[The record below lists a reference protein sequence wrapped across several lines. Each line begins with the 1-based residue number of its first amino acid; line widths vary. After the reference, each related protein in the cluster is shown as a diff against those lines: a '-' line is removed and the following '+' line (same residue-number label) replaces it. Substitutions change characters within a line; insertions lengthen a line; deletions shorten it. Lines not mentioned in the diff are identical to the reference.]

1 MKTKFILSALMAA
14 ALFGGCSKDVTEEMP
29 SDGNRVVFTLG
40 GSTRAAGDNDTHS
53 TLASTDDEKKISSLI
68 AVAFGSDGAYY
79 KSFEAVYDDGQK
91 TATFDLEKNG
101 TYDIYFVANA
111 DDGLKGALMTLT
123 DQNSDQSVTAADLAS
138 LVVTQ
143 ALSDD
148 TAKHDFVMLSDGP
161 KKVVSQHGTTVN
173 GGLVMMRRLAVRFDL
188 VNAAEG
194 VEITS
199 VKFVNRTKASRL
211 DASND
216 MNFASG
222 SLYEDKTYDNL
233 GLAGNYQTPAKYE
246 AKIYSYENVNTG
258 SDNLP
263 SLEIT
268 YTMDGLTLTHTV
280 KFYDS
285 TSENGTTPLA
295 LKRNYLYRI
304 VLTKPMDVEFAVTVD
319 DWNSAAA
326 FQITDLPFE
335 NTAPNQSELNAKLK
349 VNMFTPYNVL
359 SLDKNTKNVK
369 FYDKMATSRDEC
381 PTTSY
386 FTYNWLAGKEDGT
399 YSSNG
404 ANTDTDLRNE
414 VFTDDA
420 GNKYRLPTLG
430 ELELLAPV
438 ASEHSDRP
446 HVDIDGKWV
455 SAADGSGNGVTYP
468 AWFCIPDGITMIQKD
483 QDGNVYS
490 FTETLY
496 FDNDGDFASDSAGE
510 SITGTSY
517 IRLGELSHT
526 YDWEDVTYDMYVVYA
541 LRFKG
546 TSEFAAYRYEC
557 CEEGNVH
564 YLSIRIKALP
574 ADSSITIGDLVG
586 NNSFW
591 NSGYIEYKF
600 PAAGFYIENTL
611 PSQEPDE
618 DNATWRNL
626 NLYTWSST
634 TLNAEVACQFG
645 FGADDVMISNNGA
658 ITQSKQLRLV
668 KVSE

>member
-1 MKTKFILSALMAA
+1 MAA

-123 DQNSDQSVTAADLAS
+123 DQNSDQSVTAADLQN

-148 TAKHDFVMLSDGP
+148 QTQHDFVMLSDGP

-304 VLTKPMDVEFAVTVD
+304 VLTKPMDVEFTVTVD
-319 DWNSAAA
+319 DWDSADA

-414 VFTDDA
+414 IFTDDA

-430 ELELLAPV
+430 EMELLVPV
-438 ASEHSDRP
+438 SLTLQNRP
-446 HVDIDGKWV
+446 HVDKNGTWLK
-455 SAADGSGNGVTYP
+455 AADGSGNGMVNP
-468 AWFCIPDGITMIQKD
+468 CWDDGVGHRDMYMIEKD
-483 QDGNVYS
+483 QEGNNYA

-496 FDNDGDFASDSAGE
+496 FDNDESFAPDVDGE
-510 SITGTSY
+510 NISGQSY
-517 IRLGELSHT
+517 IHLGKYSHT
-526 YDWEDVTYDMYVVYA
+526 YNHTIAAFRLYTVYA
-541 LRFKG
+541 LRFKN
-546 TSEFAAYRYEC
+546 TSEYAAYKYEC
-557 CEEGNVH
+557 CEDGNVH
-564 YLSIRIKALP
+564 YLSIKIKALP
-574 ADSSITIGDLVG
+574 ADSPITIDDITN

-591 NSGYIEYKF
+591 NSGYIEFKF
-600 PAAGFYIENTL
+600 PAAGLYPVKTK
-611 PSQEPDE
+611 PSEQPDE
-618 DNATWRNL
+618 DNIQWRGL
-626 NLYTWSST
+626 NSYMWTS
-634 TLNAEVACQFG
+634 TLNGQNAYHFG
-645 FGADDVMISNNGA
+645 FGSGDVTLDLTTVNGVSNQ
-658 ITQSKQLRLV
+658 IRMV
-668 KVSE
+668 KVEQ

>member
-111 DDGLKGALMTLT
+111 DTDLKGALMTLT

-304 VLTKPMDVEFAVTVD
+304 VLTKPMDVEFTVTVD
-319 DWNSAAA
+319 DWDSAAA
-326 FQITDLPFE
+326 FEITDLPFE
-335 NTAPNQSELNAKLK
+335 DTSEQAEMNAALK
-349 VNMFTPYNVL
+349 VNMFNGGQFA
-359 SLDKNTKNVK
+359 KNVSVK
-369 FYDKMATSRDEC
+369 DRTILSFFPSDYMFSEADKS
-381 PTTSY
+381 SY
-386 FTYNWLAGKEDGT
+386 ISMEDLDAANAALAEFTYIGDG
-399 YSSNG
+399 S
-404 ANTDTDLRNE
+404 
-414 VFTDDA
+414 
-420 GNKYRLPTLG
+420 KYRLPTIG
-430 ELELLAPV
+430 EFELLTPNQILQ
-438 ASEHSDRP
+438 SDNTVYLFP
-446 HVDIDGKWV
+446 YWNTNQESTSSKEM
-455 SAADGSGNGVTYP
+455 ADGPFMETIYLKNDDERHEDTSHPDDTDSEYTLQGESQLKLGDTP
-468 AWFCIPDGITMIQKD
+468 AVD
-483 QDGNVYS
+483 
-490 FTETLY
+490 FTENNKVY
-496 FDNDGDFASDSAGE
+496 
-510 SITGTSY
+510 
-517 IRLGELSHT
+517 ELHP
-526 YDWEDVTYDMYVVYA
+526 VYG

-546 TSEFAAYRYEC
+546 TSQYAAYRWELKKISSNPDVG
-557 CEEGNVH
+557 EMT
-564 YLSIRIKALP
+564 IKIKALKQDDVTTTIDMV
-574 ADSSITIGDLVG
+574 ADDT
-586 NNSFW
+586 NFW
-591 NSGYIEYKF
+591 KEGSYLEYKF
-600 PAAGFYIENTL
+600 SLGGSSGDAMQHIGSIGYVL
-611 PSQEPDE
+611 
-618 DNATWRNL
+618 
-626 NLYTWSST
+626 SST
-634 TLNAEVACQFG
+634 MNSTSKAVRYFG
-645 FGADDVMISNNGA
+645 IYPYMLICGKDLAYNSRFP
-658 ITQSKQLRLV
+658 LFLV
-668 KVSE
+668 KADANK

>member
-1 MKTKFILSALMAA
+1 MAA

-68 AVAFGSDGAYY
+68 AVAFGSDGNYY

-304 VLTKPMDVEFAVTVD
+304 VLTKPMDVEFTVTVD
-319 DWNSAAA
+319 DWDSADA
-326 FQITDLPFE
+326 FEITDLPFWNISPE
-335 NTAPNQSELNAKLK
+335 EQQEMNAALK
-349 VNMFTPYNVL
+349 VNIFNGGQFAQSVNPQEKTISSFFPNDHIFTDADVPGSYVNLFNFLDDANNV
-359 SLDKNTKNVK
+359 SAQ
-369 FYDKMATSRDEC
+369 Y
-381 PTTSY
+381 
-386 FTYNWLAGKEDGT
+386 T
-399 YSSNG
+399 YSVDGS
-404 ANTDTDLRNE
+404 
-414 VFTDDA
+414 
-420 GNKYRLPTLG
+420 KYRLPTKG
-430 ELELLAPV
+430 ELELLAPYCTY
-438 ASEHSDRP
+438 D
-446 HVDIDGKWV
+446 
-455 SAADGSGNGVTYP
+455 SGNNNIRFYP
-468 AWFCIPDGITMIQKD
+468 YWYIKNGGGYVMSEEPFHETIYIKNGADHYEDKSHPDDTDSEYTLQGESQLKL
-483 QDGNVYS
+483 GEKS
-490 FTETLY
+490 GEFTENESGNKVYDLY
-496 FDNDGDFASDSAGE
+496 P
-510 SITGTSY
+510 
-517 IRLGELSHT
+517 
-526 YDWEDVTYDMYVVYA
+526 VYG

-546 TSEFAAYRYEC
+546 TSQYAAYRWELKKISSNPDVA
-557 CEEGNVH
+557 EMT
-564 YLSIRIKALP
+564 IKIKALKQDDITTTIDMV
-574 ADSSITIGDLVG
+574 ADDTNFWRVGTYLEYVFPSTGAAWPEDEQTISQSKGSFGSCVSSTYKDKSTIIRFAYSWSYCGCDG
-586 NNSFW
+586 S
-591 NSGYIEYKF
+591 
-600 PAAGFYIENTL
+600 GFYVKKPLYFIKD
-611 PSQEPDE
+611 PDA
-618 DNATWRNL
+618 N
-626 NLYTWSST
+626 
-634 TLNAEVACQFG
+634 
-645 FGADDVMISNNGA
+645 
-658 ITQSKQLRLV
+658 K
-668 KVSE
+668 

>member
-1 MKTKFILSALMAA
+1 MAA

-123 DQNSDQSVTAADLAS
+123 DQNSDQSVTAADLQN

-148 TAKHDFVMLSDGP
+148 QTQHDFVMLSDGP

-188 VNAAEG
+188 VNAANG
-194 VEITS
+194 VTITS

-233 GLAGNYQTPAKYE
+233 GLAGSYQTPAKYE

-335 NTAPNQSELNAKLK
+335 NTSEQQKMNAALK
-349 VNMFTPYNVL
+349 VNIFNSGQFAQGIDLQGRTISSFFPNDHIFTDADFSSYVDISNFQRDIL
-359 SLDKNTKNVK
+359 SLGN
-369 FYDKMATSRDEC
+369 
-381 PTTSY
+381 
-386 FTYNWLAGKEDGT
+386 FTYDVDGSVYRFPTAGETGLLVPNMNWNQDDNNIRLYPYWNLTTKADGWVMSEDPFQEILYFKNDSDHLEDT
-399 YSSNG
+399 SHPD
-404 ANTDTDLRNE
+404 DTDSEYTLKGE
-414 VFTDDA
+414 SQLKL
-420 GNKYRLPTLG
+420 GNKNG
-430 ELELLAPV
+430 EFNQA
-438 ASEHSDRP
+438 
-446 HVDIDGKWV
+446 G
-455 SAADGSGNGVTYP
+455 
-468 AWFCIPDGITMIQKD
+468 Q
-483 QDGNVYS
+483 VYD
-490 FTETLY
+490 LY
-496 FDNDGDFASDSAGE
+496 
-510 SITGTSY
+510 T
-517 IRLGELSHT
+517 
-526 YDWEDVTYDMYVVYA
+526 VYG

-546 TSEFAAYRYEC
+546 TSQYAAYRWEYKKISSNPDV
-557 CEEGNVH
+557 GQM
-564 YLSIRIKALP
+564 IIKIKALKQDDVTTTIDMV
-574 ADSSITIGDLVG
+574 ADDTNFWKEGTYIKFVFPLGGRVEKGALDRNVG
-586 NNSFW
+586 CVC
-591 NSGYIEYKF
+591 YI
-600 PAAGFYIENTL
+600 I
-611 PSQEPDE
+611 
-618 DNATWRNL
+618 
-626 NLYTWSST
+626 SST
-634 TLNAEVACQFG
+634 
-645 FGADDVMISNNGA
+645 ISTEDREYMNYLGMYPYS
-658 ITQSKQLRLV
+658 IYSRSKMAQNLGQLLFFI
-668 KVSE
+668 KDPDANK